1 VNNGEN
7 VVAIRSEARNVL
19 YRVIYQAFSCQSIF
33 LGYPLTMH

>member
-7 VVAIRSEARNVL
+7 VVPMRLAARSVL